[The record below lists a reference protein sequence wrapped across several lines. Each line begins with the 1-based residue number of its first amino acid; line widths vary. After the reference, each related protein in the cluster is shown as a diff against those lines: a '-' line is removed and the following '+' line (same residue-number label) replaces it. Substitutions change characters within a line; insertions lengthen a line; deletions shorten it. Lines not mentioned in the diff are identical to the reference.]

1 MPYCNGIA
9 LHPPDSR
16 AHPVSTSRSVL
27 KRGTIPP
34 VGMQPAA
41 TETSS
46 NHAQRH
52 VAPIDPGIDLDT
64 ATTADQNPAETRAPC
79 GERTGPR
86 VHRLQ
91 SPRLKVLAST
101 GCSYRDSPTTSCGA
115 TSAPRVSLCSAL
127 IDRTSARSRSGPGSS
142 SPRVETRVVQTGPLV
157 TQGRGRSVRA
167 GSTPPLT
174 RLRAGFEQPRE
185 TNRRSRLRFTTGQAH
200 RCLAPGAT

>member
-1 MPYCNGIA
+1 MPYCDGIA
-9 LHPPDSR
+9 LHPPNSR

-46 NHAQRH
+46 NHAAARRPNRPRH
-52 VAPIDPGIDLDT
+52 RPRRQPTRTLQKRAL
-64 ATTADQNPAETRAPC
+64 PAVSA
-79 GERTGPR
+79 
-86 VHRLQ
+86 Q
-91 SPRLKVLAST
+91 VLASA
-101 GCSYRDSPTTSCGA
+101 GCNHTDSRSSRPQVAVTKTPQKRRA
-115 TSAPRVSLCSAL
+115 EPRALRVSLCSAL

-185 TNRRSRLRFTTGQAH
+185 TNRRSRLRFTTGQAR
-200 RCLAPGAT
+200 RCLAPAAT